1 MRNQLFY
8 ITFLLLANNYIHA
21 QVGIGTP
28 TPSSKLEVVGAGTTS
43 ATTALKVGN
52 ASSTILTVR
61 NDGLVE
67 VASTTQG
74 FLPPRMTATQ
84 RAAIS
89 SPEAGLLVY
98 QTDAP
103 AGLWYHNG
111 SSWMYII
118 NSTSATLP
126 VSSGGTG
133 TTTSTGTGSVV
144 LASSPTLITPTLGA
158 ATATSINNL
167 TIGRGAAS
175 IAGNVVLGETILP
188 ANTTGNNNTA
198 VGNGAMQY
206 NSAGWSNTVV
216 GRDALN
222 KNSTGDNSTAI
233 GYQALFNN
241 TASNN
246 DALGYQSMLNN
257 LSGNSNVSIGQSSMK
272 ENLTGNNNSI
282 LGFSSL
288 PKNSTGSNNI
298 SIGYYAG
305 SKIANG
311 TTDLT
316 IINNSVI
323 IGADAKANANN
334 ETNQIVIGYGA
345 IGKGTNTVQ
354 LGNGSI
360 TSVNTSGTI
369 KAGAVTYPNT
379 DGTNG
384 QVLATN
390 GAGVAS
396 WTTNVALTPAIT
408 ATLTTTAGNIGE
420 NTYTGSSITLPPGKW
435 SLQVTMLASTITNTG
450 SYWIRS
456 GFSTSSSTFTI
467 QYIVGPTLVSGLVWG
482 GKYTMITGTLICHNT
497 TSSNLTLYYWTQGFE
512 RYDGGAITQLVNF
525 GKASWGENSIVAY
538 PMN

>member
-1 MRNQLFY
+1 MRTQHFFY
-8 ITFLLLANNYIHA
+8 ITFLLLINNYIQA

-52 ASSTILTVR
+52 ASSTIFTVR

-144 LASSPTLITPTLGA
+144 LSNSPTLITPTLGA
-158 ATATSINNL
+158 ATATSL
-167 TIGRGAAS
+167 
-175 IAGNVVLGETILP
+175 
-188 ANTTGNNNTA
+188 
-198 VGNGAMQY
+198 
-206 NSAGWSNTVV
+206 
-216 GRDALN
+216 
-222 KNSTGDNSTAI
+222 
-233 GYQALFNN
+233 
-241 TASNN
+241 
-246 DALGYQSMLNN
+246 
-257 LSGNSNVSIGQSSMK
+257 
-272 ENLTGNNNSI
+272 
-282 LGFSSL
+282 
-288 PKNSTGSNNI
+288 
-298 SIGYYAG
+298 
-305 SKIANG
+305 
-311 TTDLT
+311 
-316 IINNSVI
+316 
-323 IGADAKANANN
+323 
-334 ETNQIVIGYGA
+334 
-345 IGKGTNTVQ
+345 
-354 LGNGSI
+354 
-360 TSVNTSGTI
+360 NTSGTVT
-369 KAGAVTYPNT
+369 AGAITYPNT

-525 GKASWGENSIVAY
+525 GKALWGENSIVAY